1 MKKILNLGRTTRV
14 LSISTLA
21 SLVRNLGRKI
31 IPKPVFEFLQPAYHL
46 VLAYLAALVYC
57 FPSRKI
63 KVIGV
68 TGTKGKSST
77 VYFLSRILEGAGY
90 KTASISTIQFK
101 IVEKESPNTLEMT
114 MPGRFAIQ
122 SFLAKA
128 VKAGCQFFVVEVSSQ
143 GVLQSR
149 HRFINFDTAV
159 FTNLAPEHIEAHGSF
174 ENYKK
179 HKLKFFEYVK
189 NNHVINKDDKY
200 FQEFYNISAKNK
212 IIYSANDY
220 KNIKLGLLGD
230 FNVANAASAIKT
242 AEIYGVDPERSKQ
255 VLEKINILPG
265 RMELVDE
272 GQSFKVIVDYAHTP
286 DSMDAVYKSLKPKL
300 DVGEKM
306 ICIFGA
312 TGGGRDKWK
321 RPEYGKISEKYCDEI
336 ILTDEDSYGEK
347 LEEILEQIETGFSRS
362 ESVKRKICKIFDRK
376 EAIKKGIGLA
386 KEGDIV
392 IITGKG
398 SQTNMMFA
406 NGKKIH
412 FDDREIVRETLKTL
426 LRIHR
431 GQTVENRKKLIDE
444 ILNNQPD

>member
-1 MKKILNLGRTTRV
+1 MEKIL
-14 LSISTLA
+14 
-21 SLVRNLGRKI
+21 NLGRKI
-31 IPKPVFEFLQPAYHL
+31 IPKSIFKFLQPLYHL
-46 VLAYLAALVYC
+46 ALSFLATLIYR
-57 FPSRKI
+57 FPSRKL

-77 VYFLSRILEGAGY
+77 VYFLSKILEGAGY
-90 KTASISTIQFK
+90 KTASISTIQLK
-101 IVEKESPNTLEMT
+101 IAKEELPNTLEMT

-128 VKAGCQFFVVEVSSQ
+128 VKAGCRYVVIEVSSQ
-143 GVLQSR
+143 GVLQNR

-179 HKLKFFEYVK
+179 YKLKFFEYVK

-200 FQEFYNISAKNK
+200 FQEFYNIPAKNK
-212 IIYSANDY
+212 ITYSVGDY
-220 KNIKLGLLGD
+220 KDIKLGLLGD
-230 FNVANAASAIKT
+230 FNIANATSAIKT
-242 AEIYGVDPERSKQ
+242 AEIYGVESERAKQ
-255 VLEKINILPG
+255 ILEKIKILPG
-265 RMELVDE
+265 RMELIDE
-272 GQSFKVIVDYAHTP
+272 GHHKSTSNFYTHSVREKFRPQKFKVIVDYAHTP
-286 DSMDAVYKSLKPKL
+286 DSMEAVYKSLRPKL
-300 DVGEKM
+300 TAGAKM

-336 ILTDEDSYGEK
+336 ILTDEDSYDEK
-347 LEEILEQIETGFSRS
+347 LEEILEQIETGFSQS
-362 ESVKRKICKIFDRK
+362 ENIKRRICKIFDRK

-386 KEGDIV
+386 KEGDVV

-398 SQTNMMFA
+398 SQSNMMFA

-412 FDDREIVRETLKTL
+412 FDDKEVAREALKK
-426 LRIHR
+426 
-431 GQTVENRKKLIDE
+431 Q
-444 ILNNQPD
+444 